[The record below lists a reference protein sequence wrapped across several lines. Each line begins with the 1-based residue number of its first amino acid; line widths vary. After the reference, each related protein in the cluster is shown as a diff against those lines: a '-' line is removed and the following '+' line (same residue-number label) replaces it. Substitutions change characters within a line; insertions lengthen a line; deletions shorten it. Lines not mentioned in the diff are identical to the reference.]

1 MISQSLLDKS
11 RVEIK
16 LGQYAVAT
24 ATSLT
29 DPSILP
35 RVQDYRRLTGSRMYP
50 IDALEIGKRIPSA
63 DYHVSRKVDGEF
75 TVFVYRDG
83 EAFSLNPGGT
93 IRLGLPWHED
103 AAQLLV
109 AANVKEAMIAG
120 ELYVNVAEDR
130 RPRVHDVTKMARQPK
145 SDDDLSRLHFAVF
158 DIISWNES
166 PPPSEFPET
175 WKIIQD
181 TFANSPRVHPV
192 EAVSAKDAAGVEK
205 IFADWVDG
213 EGAEGLVLRSD
224 SAGIFKVKRR
234 HTIDAAV
241 IGFTESSDDRQGM
254 MHDLLLAVMRNDGTL
269 HVLSRVGGGFSDD
282 DRRSMLSDLKD
293 MIVESEYAEVNSDHV
308 AYQMVRPEWVV
319 EISCLDLISQTT
331 RGGPVNRM
339 VLNWN
344 RDDGSGRYEVI
355 RRLPLVSVIS
365 PQFIRRRED
374 KTVHPTD
381 TRISQIANL
390 VEVPL
395 VDREAGQMTLP
406 KGEILR
412 RDVYTKILKGETM
425 VRKFLMWKTNKENE
439 SEEFPAYVVHY
450 TDFSPNRKSP
460 LARDVRI
467 SNSREQID
475 LLWEGLVEA
484 NIKQGWSILSPVG
497 QLAVKAD
504 ARSKTEKK
512 SKPSQASKK
521 TKSEKPAGKP
531 KKKAAVKK
539 AAVKKAATA
548 KKATAKKE
556 TGTKATAKKKTPKP
570 KSPAPKKSTATKK
583 AAPKK
588 TAGKQPSTKK
598 NTKTKD

>member
-24 ATSLT
+24 ATSLN

-50 IDALEIGKRIPSA
+50 IDALEISKRVPSA

-83 EAFSLNPGGT
+83 EAFSINPGGT

-103 AAQLLV
+103 AAQLLDS
-109 AANVKEAMIAG
+109 AGVKEAMIAG
-120 ELYVNVAEDR
+120 EFYVNVAEDR
-130 RPRVHDVTKMARQPK
+130 RPRVHDITKIARQPR

-158 DIISWNES
+158 DIISWNEN

-175 WKIIQD
+175 WKIIQN

-192 EAVSAKDAAGVEK
+192 EAVSAKDAAAVERV
-205 IFADWVDG
+205 FADWVDG

-344 RDDGSGRYEVI
+344 HDGGNSQYEVI

-374 KTVHPTD
+374 KSVHPTD
-381 TRISQIANL
+381 IRISQIADL

-395 VDREAGQMTLP
+395 VDRDAGQMTLP
-406 KGEILR
+406 KGEVLR
-412 RDVYTKILKGETM
+412 REVYTKVLKGETM

-475 LLWEGLVEA
+475 SLWDGLVKA
-484 NIKQGWSILSPVG
+484 NIKQGWERHLTVDQAASG
-497 QLAVKAD
+497 AD
-504 ARSKTEKK
+504 SSTTGPA
-512 SKPSQASKK
+512 AAKK
-521 TKSEKPAGKP
+521 TKPSAQ

-539 AAVKKAATA
+539 KATK
-548 KKATAKKE
+548 KKATADKTATTRKP
-556 TGTKATAKKKTPKP
+556 TPKATAKQE
-570 KSPAPKKSTATKK
+570 APKKKS
-583 AAPKK
+583 PKRRR
-588 TAGKQPSTKK
+588 
-598 NTKTKD
+598 